1 MTMTDTLLV
10 NANIH
15 TLDSHQPR
23 ASALAVQGGVIQA
36 VGAEDDL
43 RALASAGTTVV
54 DLAGRAVL
62 PGLID
67 SHLHFE
73 WYAFGLQ
80 DVNAETDTLETAL
93 ERVRAKAATL
103 PPGEWIC
110 GYGWNHNVWNLG
122 GRGFPSAADLDRV
135 APAHPVFLQAKSGH
149 AAWVN
154 SRALEICGVTS
165 ETADPPGGHIN
176 RSTSEAAAPTG
187 ILLEDAIELVQRQIP
202 ERTAA
207 QLADAMPLAQA
218 NAWRAGLTG
227 VHDFDGPRSLLAW
240 QMLRERGQLGLRVV
254 KQLHGWRLDQA
265 LALGLRSGFG
275 DDWIRLG
282 SVKVFADG
290 ALGPRTASMIEP
302 YAGEPGNYG
311 LTITDKETLHEMA
324 VRAAAGGLAL
334 SVHAIGDKANHD
346 VLDVFESLRQAET
359 PEERGRLRHRIEH
372 VQLLHPDDLAR
383 LGRLNVIASMQPI
396 HATSDMLMADK
407 YWGPRSAGA
416 YAWRTQLQAGAVLAF
431 GSDCPVESFNPFW
444 GIHAAV
450 TRRRADGSPGP
461 EGWYPGQRLTVAE
474 ALRAYTWGAA
484 YAGLMEHRLGSLS
497 AGKLADLIVID
508 RDIFACD
515 PMDIRDTRVLGAMVG
530 GEWKVGP
537 EV

>member
-1 MTMTDTLLV
+1 MIDTILI

-15 TLDSHQPR
+15 TLDSHQPK
-23 ASALAVQGGVIQA
+23 AKALAVRDGVIEA
-36 VGAEDDL
+36 AGAEPEI
-43 RALASAGTTVV
+43 RALAQPGTHVV
-54 DLAGRAVL
+54 DLGGRTVL
-62 PGLID
+62 PGLTD
-67 SHLHFE
+67 AHLHFE

-80 DVNAETDTLETAL
+80 DVDAETDTLEMAL

-103 PPGEWIC
+103 QPRQWVT
-110 GYGWNHNVWNLG
+110 GYGWNHNVWNLTG
-122 GRGFPSAADLDRV
+122 SGFPSAADLDRV
-135 APAHPVFLQAKSGH
+135 APANPVFLQAKSGH

-154 SRALEICGVTS
+154 SLALEMCGVTS
-165 ETADPPGGHIN
+165 ETADPPGGHID
-176 RSTSEAAAPTG
+176 RRTDEAASAPTG
-187 ILLEDAIELVQRQIP
+187 ILLEDAMELVQRQIP

-227 VHDFDGPRSLLAW
+227 VHDFDGPRSLAAW

-275 DDWIRLG
+275 DDWLRLG

-290 ALGPRTASMIEP
+290 ALGPRTAAMIEP
-302 YAGEPGNYG
+302 YIGEPGNYG
-311 LTITDKETLHEMA
+311 LVVTDKEALHELA
-324 VRAAAGGLAL
+324 TRAAAGGLAL

-346 VLDVFESLRQAET
+346 VLDVFESLRQAEP
-359 PEERGRLRHRIEH
+359 PEAKGRLRHRIEH
-372 VQLLHPDDLAR
+372 VQLLHPNDYER
-383 LGRLNVIASMQPI
+383 LGRLGVIASMQPV
-396 HATSDMLMADK
+396 HATSDMHMADK
-407 YWGPRSAGA
+407 YWGARNAGA

-450 TRRRADGSPGP
+450 TRRRADGTPGP
-461 EGWYPGQRLTVAE
+461 EGWYGAQRLTVAE
-474 ALRAYTWGAA
+474 AVRAYTQGAA

-497 AGKLADLIVID
+497 KGKLADLIVID

-515 PMDIRDTRVLGAMVG
+515 PMDIRGTRVLGTMVG
-530 GEWKVGP
+530 GEWKFGP
-537 EV
+537 EAG